1 MKQSTGQTLYN
12 LLITKDYHPEMLDP
26 SGKPVMDASDA
37 TLFSF
42 EWKTDQKNYGTVVIL
57 LGNNNELEVYYGD
70 NLGRGMEK
78 SDRGDWYDFLS
89 QMKSFA
95 TRNLLT
101 FELNNINRLKYTM
114 QGLAAIKEGLF
125 EGFYGKKNIS
135 YSDQPKRTR
144 LMIKHNR
151 NLGEGEARHRA
162 IESLFVETE
171 EGERFKL
178 PFKSLMGGK
187 IMARHV
193 AEGGRPYDSFG
204 NHIVE
209 MIEEMR
215 TMSGFIRAAKNK
227 QFDESASDLV
237 KSGVRHYK
245 DLKHKARRM
254 VSKKGYREEKEKF
267 DPAEIDAGDITVEAV
282 RSMFV
287 EKSIDPRIE
296 SALPVLIKLQG
307 DSMKEVSQFENWV
320 EQVQEGTW
328 ALPDTPDQM
337 KELKQLMSAPIT
349 VGVDGLNAT
358 NLIYGL
364 IGDDALFDDIYELS
378 QTDPD
383 ADARD
388 LIIARLDDFGI
399 ELATSENLDSD
410 GVMMTRPSNM
420 SSESIEEGRM
430 KDQMIGD
437 SEKMSKEEFAKKYGK
452 EAAKEMYDES
462 IEEHLN
468 SLLKLSGI

>member
-1 MKQSTGQTLYN
+1 MEQTAGQTLYN

-26 SGKPVMDASDA
+26 TGKPVMDASDA

-42 EWKTDQKNYGTVVIL
+42 EWKTDEKNYGTVVVL
-57 LGNNNELEVYYGD
+57 LGQQNELEVYYGD

-78 SDRGDWYDFLS
+78 ADRKDWYDFLS
-89 QMKSFA
+89 QMKNFA
-95 TRNLLT
+95 TRNLMS
-101 FELNNINRLKYTM
+101 FELNNISRLKYTM

-125 EGFYGKKNIS
+125 EGYYGKKNIS
-135 YSDQPKRTR
+135 YSDQPRRTR

-151 NLGEGEARHRA
+151 NLGQNEARHRA

-193 AEGGRPYDSFG
+193 AEGGRPYDAFG
-204 NHIVE
+204 NHIAE
-209 MIEEMR
+209 IIEEMAV
-215 TMSGFIRAAKNK
+215 MSGFIRAANRK
-227 QFDESASDLV
+227 QFDESATDLV
-237 KSGVRHYK
+237 KSGVRHYR
-245 DLKHKARRM
+245 DLKQKARRM

-267 DPAEIDAGDITVEAV
+267 DPASIDAGDVTVEAV
-282 RSMFV
+282 RSMFI

-296 SALPVLIKLQG
+296 SALPVLTRLQG
-307 DSMKEVSQFENWV
+307 DNMKEVAQFENWV
-320 EQVQEGTW
+320 DQVNEGTW
-328 ALPDTPDQM
+328 AIPETPEQIR
-337 KELKQLMSAPIT
+337 ELKQLMSAPLP

-364 IGDDALFDDIYELS
+364 IGDDELFDSIAELAE
-378 QTDPD
+378 QDPD

-388 LIIARLDDFGI
+388 LIAARLKDFGI
-399 ELATSENLDSD
+399 DIDMSDQTDENLDSD

-420 SSESIEEGRM
+420 SSESVEEANQSSLEETFGR
-430 KDQMIGD
+430 
-437 SEKMSKEEFAKKYGK
+437 
-452 EAAKEMYDES
+452 
-462 IEEHLN
+462 
-468 SLLKLSGI
+468 LLKNAGI